1 MYRNITKSLQF
12 YLFRMMLSTM
22 HHRQRSHMCGCPCWR
37 SLSLSFFRSFNISSS
52 NLFSPFTRGR
62 GGGGD
67 RTRHERHRESKT
79 NSVVPLS
86 KYQIRLFDPPASL
99 LFKKRNSRQ
108 NSQIIV
114 MYPRDKFLPLFV
126 SFRFP
131 SFQGCVSANSCVR
144 PSLKGWK
151 KNGEIRRITA
161 LRDAK
166 QHEWTKWQVRRG
178 RGTWRRKRRVE
189 RLRLSLSYV
198 SIFQLTDPLSA
209 RAFD

>member
-1 MYRNITKSLQF
+1 MSLLTF
-12 YLFRMMLSTM
+12 
-22 HHRQRSHMCGCPCWR
+22 

-62 GGGGD
+62 EGGRGGGD